1 MNALFETDFQ
11 GTLGEL
17 IAQTHLLAHGVQAA
31 APIKDSGNDLI
42 AIRRHSFCAV
52 QVRTSRDG
60 SINKPNPK
68 RLYHILAVVHLPF
81 ERDFPLVEKA
91 RVFLFREKDVEGLT
105 GTVNDYPGAL
115 ISDDLVLK
123 LWPDNAVGS
132 ALDDALGPAPR
143 FIKRKRGG
151 STLDR

>member
-17 IAQTHLLAHGVQAA
+17 IAQTYLLAHGVQAA

-42 AIRRHSFCAV
+42 AVRGHSFCAV

-81 ERDFPLVEKA
+81 DHDFPLVDKA
-91 RVFLFREKDVEGLT
+91 RVFLFRMQDVAGLAR
-105 GTVNDYPGAL
+105 TVDDYPDAL
-115 ISDDLVLK
+115 ISDGLVLK
-123 LWPDNAVGS
+123 LWAKTGLEPTAAGAPSFPSRFISRAGGRS
-132 ALDDALGPAPR
+132 ALGR
-143 FIKRKRGG
+143 
-151 STLDR
+151 